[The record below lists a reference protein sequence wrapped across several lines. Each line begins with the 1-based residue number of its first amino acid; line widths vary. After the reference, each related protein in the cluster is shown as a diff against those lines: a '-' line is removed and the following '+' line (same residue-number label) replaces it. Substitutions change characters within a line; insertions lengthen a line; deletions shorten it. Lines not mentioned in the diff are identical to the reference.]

1 MKVFNIMQGT
11 DLYEWDRGARVV
23 LNRFDPTDEQVKSW
37 IHQVEDS
44 VSQGVLLWYI
54 ATLSELD
61 PQTGEVVQISSWS
74 KQGTAKEKIRLNV
87 KARVNKPIHI
97 ISTWA
102 ELLQPAQ
109 PIPVVADEHEE
120 DDE

>member
-23 LNRFDPTDEQVKSW
+23 LNRFDPTDEQIKSW

-61 PQTGEVVQISSWS
+61 PQTGHIVRISSWS

-87 KARVNKPIHI
+87 KARVNKPRHTM
-97 ISTWA
+97 STWA

-109 PIPVVADEHEE
+109 PMPAFAVEHEE